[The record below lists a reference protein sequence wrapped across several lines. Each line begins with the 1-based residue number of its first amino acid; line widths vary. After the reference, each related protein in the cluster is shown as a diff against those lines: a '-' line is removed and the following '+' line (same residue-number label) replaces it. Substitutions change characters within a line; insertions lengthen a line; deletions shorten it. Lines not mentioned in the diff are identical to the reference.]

1 MSVSKWKW
9 TPECDKGICVGDC
22 DECDKAVKEVT
33 IKAKFYKQMPDPFVN
48 LKKIEVHD
56 PSIDQLVEERKAQAE
71 PEFGEWVPIK
81 TRLLVGQ
88 PTADVVE
95 VVRCENCWFYE
106 SLNSACGN
114 CHSER
119 WGNGFGNYPPPV
131 VGIDGF
137 CKWGER
143 KEKWAE
149 ILMQSILT
157 NE

>member
-1 MSVSKWKW
+1 MSRYIKDEDLSKLMYHEAFEVDSDMQKW
-9 TPECDKGICVGDC
+9 DSGCWIR
-22 DECDKAVKEVT
+22 
-33 IKAKFYKQMPDPFVN
+33 YKVFENCLEQ
-48 LKKIEVHD
+48 
-56 PSIDQLVEERKAQAE
+56 
-71 PEFGEWVPIK
+71 
-81 TRLLVGQ
+81 T

-106 SLNSACGN
+106 SLNSVCGN

-143 KEKWAE
+143 KEK
-149 ILMQSILT
+149 
-157 NE
+157 